1 MEYCQLSIIVFLAE
15 AIHLSVGEGTKPLAE
30 RGMEKIMTG
39 DNDGEQFA
47 LNHWLE
53 GGLQLRPPMH
63 AEEAQYSVMML

>member
-1 MEYCQLSIIVFLAE
+1 MISGGGILSIINYCFLSRGDP
-15 AIHLSVGEGTKPLAE
+15 LTKPLAE